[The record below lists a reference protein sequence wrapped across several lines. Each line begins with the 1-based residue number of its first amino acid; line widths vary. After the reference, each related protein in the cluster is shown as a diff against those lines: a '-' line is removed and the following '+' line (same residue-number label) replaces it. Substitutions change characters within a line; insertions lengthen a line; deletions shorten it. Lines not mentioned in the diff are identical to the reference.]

1 MMFNVGMSTLVVGT
15 AAYFISPPWS
25 LAISIFFLVVTAMVG
40 IFWCEQ
46 QLAYNFDKNGRRI
59 NREGK
64 SN

>member
-40 IFWCEQ
+40 IFW
-46 QLAYNFDKNGRRI
+46 
-59 NREGK
+59 
-64 SN
+64 